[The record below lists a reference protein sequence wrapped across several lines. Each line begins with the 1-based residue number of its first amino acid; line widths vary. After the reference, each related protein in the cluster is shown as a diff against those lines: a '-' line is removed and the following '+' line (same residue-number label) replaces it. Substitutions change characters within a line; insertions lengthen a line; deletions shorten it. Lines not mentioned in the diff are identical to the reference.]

1 MGERAILHVDMDAF
15 YAAVEVL
22 DDPTLRGKPVIV
34 GGTPQSRGVV
44 AAASYEARRFG
55 VHSALPAVR
64 AVKLCPHGVFLP
76 PRMKRYTEISRAIQ
90 SVFKEYTP
98 LVEPISLD
106 EAFLDVTGS
115 RRLFG
120 PAETIGRLIKS
131 RIQAEI
137 GLTASVGVAPNKFL
151 AKLASDL
158 EKPDGFVVIRRGGAA
173 ALLANL
179 PVARLWGVGEVT
191 GGELNRLGITKISD
205 LLAYPHDLLVARLG
219 DHAEHL
225 LALAV
230 GHDERPVVPGQAAK
244 SIGHEVTFATDVADA
259 TELREVLDRLSEKVG
274 RRLRRSGLLAST
286 VCIKARYR
294 DFTTRTRAVTLPQ
307 PTDAT
312 PQIRAAARELLE
324 RRLGRRGRRLRL
336 LGVTVANLTQPGH
349 GHAQGCLFGDP
360 SNEHDRCIDSVLD
373 AVDNRFAGKIRRGA
387 ASRRR
392 RDPQ

>member
-15 YAAVEVL
+15 FAAVEVL
-22 DDPTLRGKPVIV
+22 DDPALRGKPVIV
-34 GGTPQSRGVV
+34 GGAPQSRGVV

-76 PRMKRYTEISRAIQ
+76 PRLKRYAEVSRAIQ

-120 PAETIGRLIKS
+120 PAETIGRAIKS

-158 EKPDGFVVIRRGGAA
+158 EKPDGFVVIRRESAA
-173 ALLANL
+173 ALLASL

-191 GGELNRLGITKISD
+191 GGKLKRLGITTVSD
-205 LLAYPHDLLVARLG
+205 LLAYPRDLLVARLG

-230 GHDERPVVPGQAAK
+230 GHDERPVVPGQVAK

-274 RRLRRSGLLAST
+274 RRLRRSGLLART
-286 VCIKARYR
+286 VSLKARYR
-294 DFTTRTRAVTLPQ
+294 DFATRTRAVTLPQ

-336 LGVTVANLTQPGH
+336 LGVAVSNLIQPG
-349 GHAQGCLFGDP
+349 QGQGYLFGDP
-360 SNEHDRCIDSVLD
+360 ASEHDRRIDSVLD
-373 AVDNRFAGKIRRGA
+373 AVDSRFAGKIQRGA

-392 RDPQ
+392 RPQ

>member
-15 YAAVEVL
+15 FAAVEVL
-22 DDPTLRGKPVIV
+22 DDPALRGKPVIV
-34 GGTPQSRGVV
+34 GGAPQSRGVV

-76 PRMKRYTEISRAIQ
+76 PRLKRYTEVSRAIQ
-90 SVFKEYTP
+90 TVFREYTP

-120 PAETIGRLIKS
+120 PAETIGRAIKS

-158 EKPDGFVVIRRGGAA
+158 EKPDGFVVIRREGAA
-173 ALLANL
+173 ALLASL

-191 GGELNRLGITKISD
+191 GGELSRLGITTVGD
-205 LLAYPHDLLVARLG
+205 LLAYPRDLLLARLG

-230 GHDERPVVPGQAAK
+230 GHDERPVVPGQVAK
-244 SIGHEVTFATDVADA
+244 SIGHEITFATDVADA

-274 RRLRRSGLLAST
+274 RRLRRLGLLART
-286 VCIKARYR
+286 VSLKARYP
-294 DFTTRTRAVTLPQ
+294 DFATRTRTVTLPR

-312 PQIRAAARELLE
+312 PQIRAAARELFE

-336 LGVTVANLTQPGH
+336 LGVAVSNLSQPGQ
-349 GHAQGCLFGDP
+349 GQGCLFGDP
-360 SNEHDRCIDSVLD
+360 ASEHDRRIDSVLD
-373 AVDNRFAGKIRRGA
+373 AVDNRFAGKIQRGA

-392 RDPQ
+392 RS